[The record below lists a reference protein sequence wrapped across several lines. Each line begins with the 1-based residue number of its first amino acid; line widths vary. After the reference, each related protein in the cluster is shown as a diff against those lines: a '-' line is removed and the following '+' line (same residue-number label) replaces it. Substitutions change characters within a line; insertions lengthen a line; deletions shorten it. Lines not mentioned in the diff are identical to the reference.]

1 MNIKIAII
9 DNDINYLERLSGVLQ
24 QYNELSVAVFT
35 RIESFQQTNEFVDFN
50 ILLLNTYI

>member
-35 RIESFQQTNEFVDFN
+35 RIESFQQTNEFYDFK
-50 ILLLNTYI
+50 ILVLKPNN